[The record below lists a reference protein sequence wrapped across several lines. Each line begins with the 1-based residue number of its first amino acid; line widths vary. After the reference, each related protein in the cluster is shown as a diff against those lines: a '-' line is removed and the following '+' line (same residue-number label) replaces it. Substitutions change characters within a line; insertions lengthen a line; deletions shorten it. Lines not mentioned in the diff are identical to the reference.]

1 MSNTVIII
9 GNGFDMDLGINLSFS
24 KWRNSHHCL
33 SYELSWLHPKR
44 DLWNDF
50 EKSLRQSILSYYNG
64 TLSTEIDDKDINLF
78 WQGFWKYFSVF
89 FSEETKDYPN
99 NKHVVK
105 NCAYEVLKHLSDSS
119 KVFTFNYTYPYEYV
133 NLPTKCEFTFVHG
146 RYYKDYFV
154 KGMAMMVQSRN
165 MILGIDYKRIPQQ
178 ILSNKYFAPII
189 KRQNSS
195 FEESGI
201 EKSLIE
207 AENVVI
213 FGHSLGITDSDYFD
227 DFFLHIG
234 TSKCRCKRIY
244 IVTLDTK
251 SFCEI
256 IESAKEWGINWDSIT
271 QNAVKVI
278 PVYTSLGTNQQNF
291 KEMLSML

>member
-24 KWRNSHHCL
+24 KWRNSHHCIG
-33 SYELSWLHPKR
+33 YELSWLHPKG

-50 EKSLRQSILSYYNG
+50 ENSLRESILSYFNG

-78 WQGFWKYFSVF
+78 WRGFWKYFSVF

-154 KGMAMMVQSRN
+154 EGMAMMVQSRN

-201 EKSLIE
+201 EKSLAE
-207 AENVVI
+207 AENIII
-213 FGHSLGITDSDYFD
+213 FGHGLGITDSDYFD
-227 DFFLHIG
+227 GFFSQIS
-234 TSKCRCKRIY
+234 TSKSSCKQIY
-244 IVTLDTK
+244 LVTLDAN
-251 SFCEI
+251 SYCNI
-256 IESAKEWGINWDSIT
+256 IQSAKEWEVDWDKIT
-271 QNAVKVI
+271 QNSVKII
-278 PVYTSLGTNQQNF
+278 PVYTSLGPNQKNF
-291 KEMLSML
+291 KDMLSIL